1 LNSNRKGVTMI
12 DMKKLDRELL
22 SVEKPARYVGSELN
36 SVVKNKEDVD
46 IRYAFA
52 FPDVYEVGMSHTGL
66 HILYHLL
73 NSRDNI
79 WCERVF
85 APWTDM
91 EEVMRKNNI
100 PLYGLES
107 KDELKEFDFVGF
119 TLQYE
124 MSYTN
129 LLNMLDLAQLPIRSK
144 DRTEDMPIVMAGG
157 PCAYNPEPL
166 YEIVDLITI
175 GETEE
180 LLLELMELYEKEKNN
195 GFNKL
200 SFLEKAAHIEGVY
213 VPQFY
218 EETYNDDGTI
228 RERKVL
234 NSNARETV
242 KKRIIKD
249 LDKSFYPE
257 KSILPYI
264 DVVHDRV
271 VLEVFRG
278 CTRGCRFCQ
287 AGMVYRPV
295 REKSTK
301 TLVKQ
306 VETLINSTGHDE
318 ISLTSLSTGD
328 YSCLPELTLQLLDK
342 YENKNISISLP
353 SLRLDSMTF
362 DIIERL
368 QEVRKS
374 GLTFAPEAG
383 TQRMRDV
390 INKNLT
396 EEQILGPVETA
407 FNLGWSTVKL
417 YFMIGLPGETMEDVM
432 GIKELSYKVKDKFFQ
447 RPKEEIKG
455 NLKINVS
462 ASCFVPKPF
471 TPFQWVKQDSMDDFY
486 DKAKSLQREI
496 KDKKVSFSY
505 HEPRLSYLEAV
516 FARGDRRL
524 SDALI
529 RAWEKG
535 CRFDGWYDVFDFNK
549 WMEAF
554 AETNTDPDFFAKRE
568 RELTE
573 VLPWDFIDT
582 GVTKEFLI
590 SEYNNAMEALTT
602 SDCRL
607 KCYNCGVNH
616 KLIGGAC
623 PHVINS

>member
-1 LNSNRKGVTMI
+1 MI
-12 DMKKLDRELL
+12 DKRKLDRELL
-22 SVEKPARYVGSELN
+22 SAEKPARYVGSELN
-36 SVVKNKEDVD
+36 SVIKNKDID
-46 IRYAFA
+46 IRFAFA
-52 FPDVYEVGMSHTGL
+52 FPDIYEVGMSHTGL

-73 NSRDNI
+73 NSMENV

-91 EEVMRKNNI
+91 EEVLRKNKI

-107 KDELKEFDFVGF
+107 KDELTAFDFIGF

-129 LLNMLDLAQLPIRSK
+129 VLNMLDLGNIPIRSK
-144 DRTEDMPIVMAGG
+144 DRDSRMPLVIAGG

-166 YEIVDLITI
+166 HEIIDLFVI
-175 GETEE
+175 GEAEE
-180 LLLELMELYEKEKNN
+180 VLPELINLYSDEKKKGYEKK
-195 GFNKL
+195 
-200 SFLEKAAHIEGVY
+200 SFLEKAAALEGVY
-213 VPQFY
+213 VPKFY
-218 EETYNDDGTI
+218 EEIYNDDGTI
-228 RERKVL
+228 KERRLL
-234 NSNARETV
+234 NNNAKEIIR
-242 KKRIIKD
+242 KRIIRD
-249 LDKSFYPE
+249 LDKSYYPE

-271 VLEVFRG
+271 VLELFRG

-295 REKSTK
+295 REKRAD
-301 TLVKQ
+301 TLLEQ
-306 VETLINSTGHDE
+306 ADSLLRSTGHDE
-318 ISLTSLSTGD
+318 VSLTSLSSGD
-328 YSCLPELTLQLLDK
+328 YSCLPDLTLKLLDT
-342 YENKNISISLP
+342 YENQNVSISLP

-396 EEQILGPVETA
+396 EDQILGPVETA

-417 YFMIGLPGETMEDVM
+417 YFMIGLPGETMEDVL
-432 GIKELSYKVKDKFFQ
+432 GIKDLSYKVKDKFFH
-447 RPKEEIKG
+447 RPIEDIKG

-462 ASCFVPKPF
+462 AACFVPKPF
-471 TPFQWVKQDSMDDFY
+471 TPFQWFPQNNMDQFY
-486 DKAKSLQREI
+486 DKAKALQREI
-496 KDKKVSFSY
+496 KDKKISFSY

-524 SDALI
+524 SRALI
-529 RAWEKG
+529 KAWESG
-535 CRFDGWYDVFDFNK
+535 CRFDGWYDMFDFGK
-549 WMEAF
+549 WMDAF
-554 AETNTDPDFFAKRE
+554 EETNTDPDFFALRQ

-573 VLPWDFIDT
+573 VLPWDFIDI
-582 GVTKEFLI
+582 GVTKKYLI
-590 SEYNNAMEALTT
+590 SEYKNALDCATT
-602 SDCRL
+602 PDCRII
-607 KCYNCGVNH
+607 CSSCGVNYN
-616 KLIGGAC
+616 LPGGAC
-623 PHVINS
+623 PCAK

>member
-1 LNSNRKGVTMI
+1 MI
-12 DMKKLDRELL
+12 DIKKLERELL
-22 SVEKPARYVGSELN
+22 KVEKPARYVGSELN
-36 SVVKNKEDVD
+36 SVTKNKEDVS
-46 IRYAFA
+46 IRFAFA

-66 HILYHLL
+66 HILYHML
-73 NSRDNI
+73 NSKENI

-91 EEVMRKNNI
+91 EEVLRKNNI

-107 KDELKEFDFVGF
+107 KDELKEFDFIGF

-124 MSYTN
+124 MSYSN
-129 LLNMLDLAQLPIRSK
+129 VLNMLDLGNIPIRSK
-144 DRTEDMPIVMAGG
+144 DRTDDMPLVIAGG
-157 PCAYNPEPL
+157 PCVYNPEPM
-166 YEIVDLITI
+166 YEVIDLFTV
-175 GETEE
+175 GEAEE
-180 LLLELMELYEKEKNN
+180 LLPELLNLYEEEKKN
-195 GFNKL
+195 GFNRL
-200 SFLEKAAHIEGVY
+200 SFLEKAARLDGIY
-213 VPQFY
+213 VPMFY
-218 EETYNDDGTI
+218 EEVYNEDGTI
-228 RERKVL
+228 KERKVL
-234 NSNARETV
+234 NENAKEVIT
-242 KKRIIKD
+242 KRIIKD
-249 LDKSFYPE
+249 LDKSYYPD

-271 VLEVFRG
+271 VLELFRG

-295 REKSTK
+295 REKTPD
-301 TLVKQ
+301 TLVSQ
-306 VETLINSTGHDE
+306 AESMLRSTGHDE
-318 ISLTSLSTGD
+318 ISLTSLSSGD
-328 YSCLPELTLQLLDK
+328 YSCLPDLTLKLLDK
-342 YENKNISISLP
+342 YENQNVSISLP

-417 YFMIGLPGETMEDVM
+417 YFMIGLPGETVEDVM
-432 GIKELSYKVKDKFFQ
+432 GIKDLSYKIKDIFFQ

-455 NLKINVS
+455 NLKINTS

-471 TPFQWVKQDSMDDFY
+471 TPFQWVAQDSMDEFY

-505 HEPRLSYLEAV
+505 HEPKLSYLEAV

-524 SDALI
+524 SKALI
-529 RAWEKG
+529 LAWEKG
-535 CRFDGWYDVFDFNK
+535 CRFDGWYDVFSFNK

-554 AETNTDPDFFAKRE
+554 EETNTDPDFFARRKRE
-568 RELTE
+568 ITE
-573 VLPWDFIDT
+573 NLPWDFIDV
-582 GVTKEFLI
+582 GVSKEFLI
-590 SEYNNAMEALTT
+590 REYENALEAMTT
-602 SDCRL
+602 PDCRI
-607 KCYNCGVNH
+607 KCTNCGVNH

-623 PHVINS
+623 PHVQNN

>member
-1 LNSNRKGVTMI
+1 MI
-12 DMKKLDRELL
+12 DIKKLDRELL

-36 SVVKNKEDVD
+36 SVIKNKDD
-46 IRYAFA
+46 INIRFAFA

-73 NSRDNI
+73 NSKDNI

-91 EEVMRKNNI
+91 EEVMRKKDI

-107 KDELKEFDFVGF
+107 KDELKKFDFVGF

-129 LLNMLDLAQLPIRSK
+129 VLNMLNLADIPIRSK

-166 YEIVDLITI
+166 YEVVDLFTI
-175 GETEE
+175 GESEE
-180 LLLELMELYEKEKNN
+180 LILELMELYEKEKIS

-213 VPQFY
+213 IPRFY
-218 EETYNDDGTI
+218 EEIYNDDGTI
-228 RERKVL
+228 KERKIL
-234 NSNARETV
+234 NSNAKEVIT
-242 KKRIIKD
+242 KRIIKD

-295 REKSTK
+295 REKSTN
-301 TLVKQ
+301 TLINQ
-306 VETLINSTGHDE
+306 VESLINSTGHDE

-328 YSCLPELTLQLLDK
+328 YSCLPDLTLQLLDK
-342 YENKNISISLP
+342 YENKNVSISLP

-471 TPFQWVKQDSMDDFY
+471 TPFQWVKQDSMDEFY
-486 DKAKSLQREI
+486 DKAKSLQKEI

-505 HEPRLSYLEAV
+505 HEPKLSYLEAV

-524 SDALI
+524 SNALI
-529 RAWEKG
+529 KAFEKG

-554 AETNTDPDFFAKRE
+554 EETNTDPDFFAKRE

-582 GVTKEFLI
+582 GITKKFLI
-590 SEYNNAMEALTT
+590 SEYKNAMEALTT
-602 SDCRL
+602 SDCRQQ
-607 KCYNCGVNH
+607 CYNCGVNH

>member
-1 LNSNRKGVTMI
+1 MI
-12 DMKKLDRELL
+12 DVKKLDRELL
-22 SVEKPARYVGSELN
+22 KVEKPARYVGSELN
-36 SVVKNKEDVD
+36 SVVKNKEDVN
-46 IRYAFA
+46 IRFAFA
-52 FPDVYEVGMSHTGL
+52 FPDVYEVGMSHTGM

-73 NSRDNI
+73 NSMENI

-91 EEVMRKNNI
+91 EKVMRDNNI

-107 KDELKEFDFVGF
+107 KDELKAFDFVGF

-124 MSYTN
+124 MSYSN
-129 LLNMLDLAQLPIRSK
+129 ILNMLDLGNIPLKSK
-144 DRTEDMPIVMAGG
+144 DRGNDMPVVIAGG

-166 YEIVDLITI
+166 YEIIDLFTI
-175 GETEE
+175 GEAEE
-180 LLLELMELYEKEKNN
+180 LLPELMKLYEEEKKN
-195 GFNKL
+195 GFDKL
-200 SFLEKAAHIEGVY
+200 SFLEKAAQLDGVY

-218 EETYNDDGTI
+218 EEFYNEDGTVK
-228 RERKVL
+228 ERKVL
-234 NSNARETV
+234 NSNAKETIT
-242 KKRIIKD
+242 KRIIKD
-249 LDKSFYPE
+249 MDKSFYPE

-271 VLEVFRG
+271 VLEIFRG

-295 REKSTK
+295 REKK
-301 TLVKQ
+301 ADTLAKQ
-306 VETLINSTGHDE
+306 AENLINSTGHDE
-318 ISLTSLSTGD
+318 ISLTSLSSGD
-328 YSCLPELTLQLLDK
+328 YSCLPDLTLKLLDK
-342 YENKNISISLP
+342 YENQNVSISLP

-362 DIIERL
+362 DIIERI

-417 YFMIGLPGETMEDVM
+417 YFMIGLPGETMEDVL
-432 GIKELSYKVKDKFFQ
+432 GIKELSYKIKDKFFQ
-447 RPKEEIKG
+447 RPKEDIKG
-455 NLKINVS
+455 NLKINAS

-471 TPFQWVKQDSMDDFY
+471 TPFQWVSQNTVDEFY
-486 DKAKSLQREI
+486 DKAKYLQREI

-524 SDALI
+524 SKVLLKAF
-529 RAWEKG
+529 EKG
-535 CRFDGWYDVFDFNK
+535 CRFDGWYEMFDFNK

-554 AETNTDPDFFAKRE
+554 KDTDTDPDFFGTRK

-573 VLPWDFIDT
+573 VLPWDFIDI
-582 GVTKEFLI
+582 GVNKEYLV
-590 SEYNNAMEALTT
+590 SEYEKALSYTT
-602 SDCRL
+602 TPDCRQQ
-607 KCYNCGVNH
+607 CFNCGVNH

-623 PHVINS
+623 PHVQTNKQVQ

>member
-1 LNSNRKGVTMI
+1 MI
-12 DMKKLDRELL
+12 DFKKLDRELL
-22 SVEKPARYVGSELN
+22 NVEKPARYVGSELN
-36 SVVKNKEDVD
+36 SVIKDKEDIN
-46 IRYAFA
+46 IRFAFA

-73 NSRDNI
+73 NSKNNI

-91 EEVMRKNNI
+91 EEEMRKNNI

-129 LLNMLDLAQLPIRSK
+129 VLNMLNLANLPLRSK
-144 DRTEDMPIVMAGG
+144 ERTDDMPIIIAGG

-166 YEIVDLITI
+166 YEVVDLFTI
-175 GETEE
+175 GESEE
-180 LLLELMELYEKEKNN
+180 LVLELMELYESEKKS
-195 GFNKL
+195 GYNKL
-200 SFLEKAAHIEGVY
+200 TFLEKAAQIDGIY

-218 EETYNDDGTI
+218 EEIYNDDGTI
-228 RERKVL
+228 KTRKIL
-234 NSNARETV
+234 NDNAKAIIT
-242 KKRIIKD
+242 KRIIRD

-295 REKSTK
+295 REKKPT
-301 TLVKQ
+301 TLINQ
-306 VETLINSTGHDE
+306 VESLINSTGHDE
-318 ISLTSLSTGD
+318 ISLTSLSSGD
-328 YSCLPELTLQLLDK
+328 YSCLPDLTLQLLDK

-432 GIKELSYKVKDKFFQ
+432 GIKDLAYKVKDKFFQ

-455 NLKINVS
+455 NLKINAS

-471 TPFQWVKQDSMDDFY
+471 TPFQWVKQDSMDEFY
-486 DKAKSLQREI
+486 EKARALQKEI
-496 KDKKVSFSY
+496 KDKKISFSY
-505 HEPRLSYLEAV
+505 HEPKLSYLEAV

-524 SDALI
+524 SKALI
-529 RAWEKG
+529 KAYEKG

-554 AETNTDPDFFAKRE
+554 EETNTDPNFFAKRQ
-568 RELTE
+568 RELSE

-582 GVTKEFLI
+582 GITKEFLI
-590 SEYNNAMEALTT
+590 SEYNKAMEALTT
-602 SDCRL
+602 SDCRQQ
-607 KCYNCGVNH
+607 CYNCGVNH

>member
-1 LNSNRKGVTMI
+1 MI
-12 DMKKLDRELL
+12 DIKKLDRELL
-22 SVEKPARYVGSELN
+22 KVEKPARYVGSELN
-36 SVVKNKEDVD
+36 SVVKNKEDVN
-46 IRYAFA
+46 IRFAFA
-52 FPDVYEVGMSHTGL
+52 FPDVYEVGMSHTGM

-73 NSRDNI
+73 NSIDNV

-91 EEVMRKNNI
+91 EQLMKHNNV

-107 KDELKEFDFVGF
+107 KDELKDFDFIGF

-129 LLNMLDLAQLPIRSK
+129 VLNMLDLANLPLKSK
-144 DRTEDMPIVMAGG
+144 DRGNDMPLVIAGG
-157 PCAYNPEPL
+157 PCSYNPEPL
-166 YEIVDLITI
+166 YEIIDLFTI

-180 LLLELMELYEKEKNN
+180 VLPILMKLYEEEKEK
-195 GFNKL
+195 GFDKL
-200 SFLEKAAHIEGVY
+200 SFLESAAKIDGIY

-218 EETYNDDGTI
+218 EEVYNADGTI
-228 RERKVL
+228 KERKIL
-234 NSNARETV
+234 NENAKETIT
-242 KKRIIKD
+242 KTIIKD

-271 VLEVFRG
+271 VLEIFRG

-295 REKSTK
+295 REKK
-301 TLVKQ
+301 ADTLVKQ
-306 VETLINSTGHDE
+306 AENLISSTGHDE
-318 ISLTSLSTGD
+318 ISLTSLSSGD
-328 YSCLPELTLQLLDK
+328 YSCLPDLTIQLLDK
-342 YENKNISISLP
+342 YENQNTSISLP

-362 DIIERL
+362 DIIERI

-417 YFMIGLPGETMEDVM
+417 YFMIGLPGESMEDVL
-432 GIKELSYKVKDKFFQ
+432 GIKDLAYKVKDKFFK
-447 RPKEEIKG
+447 RPKEDIKG

-471 TPFQWVKQDSMDDFY
+471 TPFQWVEQNGIEEFY

-496 KDKKVSFSY
+496 KDKKISFSY
-505 HEPRLSYLEAV
+505 HEPKLSYLEAV

-524 SDALI
+524 SQVLI
-529 RAWEKG
+529 KAWEKG
-535 CRFDGWYDVFDFNK
+535 CRFDGWYDMFDFNK
-549 WMEAF
+549 WMESF
-554 AETNTDPDFFAKRE
+554 EELYVDPDFYGKRQ
-568 RELTE
+568 RDVKE
-573 VLPWDFIDT
+573 VLPWDFIDI
-582 GVTKEFLI
+582 GVSKDYLI
-590 SEYNNAMEALTT
+590 REYEKSMESATT
-602 SDCRL
+602 PDCRQQ
-607 KCYNCGVNH
+607 CFNCGVNN
-616 KLIGGAC
+616 KLLGGPC
-623 PHVINS
+623 PHVQNNKQIQ

>member
-1 LNSNRKGVTMI
+1 MI
-12 DMKKLDRELL
+12 DVKKLDRELL
-22 SVEKPARYVGSELN
+22 KVEKPARYVGSELN
-36 SVVKNKEDVD
+36 SVVKDKDID
-46 IRYAFA
+46 IRFAFA
-52 FPDVYEVGMSHTGL
+52 FPDIYEVGMSHTGM
-66 HILYHLL
+66 HILYHLM
-73 NSRDNI
+73 NSMENV

-91 EEVMRKNNI
+91 EEIMRKNNI

-107 KDELKEFDFVGF
+107 KDELSAFDFIGF

-129 LLNMLDLAQLPIRSK
+129 VLNMLELGGIPIKSK
-144 DRTEDMPIVMAGG
+144 DRGDNMPLVIAGG

-166 YEIVDLITI
+166 YEVIDLFTI

-180 LLLELMELYEKEKNN
+180 LLPELLNLYNEEKKK
-195 GFNKL
+195 GYNKL
-200 SFLEKAAHIEGVY
+200 RFLEKAAQLEGVY

-218 EETYNDDGTI
+218 EEVYKVDGTI
-228 RERKVL
+228 KERKVL
-234 NSNARETV
+234 NNNAKEIIT
-242 KKRIIKD
+242 KRIIRD
-249 LDKSFYPE
+249 LNKSYYPE

-271 VLEVFRG
+271 VLELFRG

-295 REKSTK
+295 REREYST
-301 TLVKQ
+301 LLEQ
-306 VETLINSTGHDE
+306 AESLLESTGHNE
-318 ISLTSLSTGD
+318 ISLTSLSSGD
-328 YSCLPELTLQLLDK
+328 YSCLPDLTLKLLEK
-342 YENKNISISLP
+342 YESKNVNISLP

-362 DIIERL
+362 DIIEKL

-417 YFMIGLPGETMEDVM
+417 YFMIGLPGETMEDVL
-432 GIKELSYKVKDKFFQ
+432 GIKELAYKIKDKFFQ
-447 RPKEEIKG
+447 RPKEKIKG

-471 TPFQWVKQDSMDDFY
+471 TPFQWVAQDNMDEFY
-486 DKAKSLQREI
+486 EKARTLRSEI
-496 KDKKVSFSY
+496 KDKKISFSY
-505 HEPRLSYLEAV
+505 HEPKLSYLEAV

-524 SDALI
+524 SKALI
-529 RAWEKG
+529 KAWEKG
-535 CRFDGWYDVFDFNK
+535 CRFDGWQDMFDFDK

-554 AETNTDPDFFAKRE
+554 EETGVDPDFFALRE

-573 VLPWDFIDT
+573 VLPWDFINI
-582 GVTKEFLI
+582 GVTKEYLLK
-590 SEYNNAMEALTT
+590 EYEKALSLTT
-602 SDCRL
+602 TDDCRL
-607 KCYNCGVNH
+607 QCTNCGINY
-616 KLIGGAC
+616 KLLGGAC
-623 PHVINS
+623 PHVQNNK

>member
-1 LNSNRKGVTMI
+1 MI
-12 DMKKLDRELL
+12 DVKKLDRELL
-22 SVEKPARYVGSELN
+22 KVEKPARYVGSELN
-36 SVVKNKEDVD
+36 SLVKDKDID
-46 IRYAFA
+46 IRFAFA
-52 FPDVYEVGMSHTGL
+52 FPDTYEVGMSHTGM
-66 HILYHLL
+66 HILYHLM
-73 NSRDNI
+73 NSMENV

-91 EEVMRKNNI
+91 EEIMRKNNI

-107 KDELKEFDFVGF
+107 KDELTAFDFVGF

-129 LLNMLDLAQLPIRSK
+129 VLNMLDLGGIPIKSK
-144 DRTEDMPIVMAGG
+144 DRGDSMPLVIAGG
-157 PCAYNPEPL
+157 PCTYNPEPL
-166 YEIVDLITI
+166 YEVIDLFTI
-175 GETEE
+175 GEAEE
-180 LLLELMELYEKEKNN
+180 LLPELLNLYSEEKQK
-195 GFNKL
+195 GYNKL
-200 SFLEKAAHIEGVY
+200 RFLEKAAQLEGVY

-218 EETYNDDGTI
+218 EEVYKDDGTI
-228 RERKVL
+228 KERKVL
-234 NSNARETV
+234 NKNAKEIIT
-242 KKRIIKD
+242 KRIIKD
-249 LDKSFYPE
+249 FNNSYYPE

-271 VLEVFRG
+271 VLELFRG

-295 REKSTK
+295 REKEAS
-301 TLVKQ
+301 TLVEQ
-306 VETLINSTGHDE
+306 AESLIESTGHTE
-318 ISLTSLSTGD
+318 ISLTSLSSGD
-328 YSCLPELTLQLLDK
+328 YSCLPGLTLKLLEK
-342 YENKNISISLP
+342 YENENVNISLP

-417 YFMIGLPGETMEDVM
+417 YFMIGLPEETMEDVL
-432 GIKELSYKVKDKFFQ
+432 GIKELAYKVKDKFFQ
-447 RPKEEIKG
+447 RPKEKIKG

-471 TPFQWVKQDSMDDFY
+471 TPFQWVAQNNMDEFY
-486 DKAKSLQREI
+486 HKAKSLQKEI
-496 KDKKVSFSY
+496 RDKKISFSY
-505 HEPRLSYLEAV
+505 HEPKLSYLEAV

-524 SDALI
+524 SKALI
-529 RAWEKG
+529 KAWEKG
-535 CRFDGWYDVFDFNK
+535 CRFDGWQDMFDFDK

-554 AETNTDPDFFAKRE
+554 EETGVEPDFFALRE

-573 VLPWDFIDT
+573 VLAWDFINI
-582 GVTKEFLI
+582 GVNKEYLI
-590 SEYNNAMEALTT
+590 EEYKKALSLTT
-602 SDCRL
+602 TDDCRL
-607 KCYNCGVNH
+607 QCTNCGINY
-616 KLIGGAC
+616 KLLGGAC
-623 PHVINS
+623 PHVQNNK

>member
-1 LNSNRKGVTMI
+1 MI
-12 DMKKLDRELL
+12 DTKKLERELL
-22 SVEKPARYVGSELN
+22 KVEKPARYVGSELN
-36 SVVKNKEDVD
+36 SVVKQKD
-46 IRYAFA
+46 IHIRFAFA
-52 FPDVYEVGMSHTGL
+52 FPDTYEVGMSHTGL
-66 HILYHLL
+66 HILYHLM
-73 NSRDNI
+73 NSMENV

-107 KDELKEFDFVGF
+107 KDELTAFDFVGF

-129 LLNMLDLAQLPIRSK
+129 VLNMLDLGGIPIKSK
-144 DRTEDMPIVMAGG
+144 ERGNHMPIVIAGG

-166 YEIVDLITI
+166 YEVIDLFTI

-180 LLLELMELYEKEKNN
+180 LLPELLNLYDEEKKN
-195 GFNKL
+195 GFDRIK
-200 SFLEKAAHIEGVY
+200 FLEKASLLDGIY

-218 EETYNDDGTI
+218 EELYNDDGTI
-228 RERKVL
+228 KGRKTL
-234 NSNARETV
+234 NKNAKEII

-249 LDKSFYPE
+249 LNKSFYPE

-271 VLEVFRG
+271 VLELFRG

-295 REKSTK
+295 REKEADI
-301 TLVKQ
+301 LVSQ
-306 VETLINSTGHDE
+306 AERLISSTGHDE
-318 ISLTSLSTGD
+318 ISLTSLSSGD
-328 YSCLPELTLQLLDK
+328 YSCLPDLTLKLLDM
-342 YENKNISISLP
+342 YENQNVSISLP

-390 INKNLT
+390 INKNLS

-417 YFMIGLPGETMEDVM
+417 YFMIGLLGEEMEDVL
-432 GIKELSYKVKDKFFQ
+432 GIKDLAYKVKDKFFQ
-447 RPKEEIKG
+447 RPKDQIKG

-471 TPFQWVKQDSMDDFY
+471 TPFQWVSQNNMDEFY
-486 DKAKSLQREI
+486 TKAKALQKEI
-496 KDKKVSFSY
+496 KDNKISFSY
-505 HEPRLSYLEAV
+505 HEPKLSYLEAV

-524 SDALI
+524 SKSLI
-529 RAWEKG
+529 KAWENG
-535 CRFDGWYDVFDFNK
+535 CRFDGWYDMFDFNK
-549 WMEAF
+549 WMNAF
-554 AETNTDPDFFAKRE
+554 EETNTDPDFFALRQRDIK
-568 RELTE
+568 E
-573 VLPWDFIDT
+573 VLPWDFIDI
-582 GVTKEFLI
+582 GVNKEYLI
-590 SEYNNAMEALTT
+590 SEYEKAISVATT
-602 SDCRL
+602 PDCRQR
-607 KCYNCGVNH
+607 CTNCGVNYN
-616 KLIGGAC
+616 LLGGAC
-623 PHVINS
+623 PHVQNNM

>member
-1 LNSNRKGVTMI
+1 MI
-12 DMKKLDRELL
+12 DTKKLDRELL
-22 SVEKPARYVGSELN
+22 SVEKPARYVGGELN
-36 SVVKNKEDVD
+36 SVIKSREDVN
-46 IRYAFA
+46 IRFAFA

-66 HILYHLL
+66 HILYHML
-73 NSRDNI
+73 NSMENI

-91 EEVMRKNNI
+91 EKVMRENSI

-107 KDELKEFDFVGF
+107 KDELRKFDFIGF

-129 LLNMLDLAQLPIRSK
+129 VLNMLDLGNIPIKSK
-144 DRTEDMPIVMAGG
+144 DRTDGMPIVIAGG
-157 PCAYNPEPL
+157 PCVYNPEPL
-166 YEIVDLITI
+166 YEIIDLFAV
-175 GETEE
+175 GEAEE
-180 LLLELMELYEKEKNN
+180 LLPELMKLYEEEKKK

-200 SFLEKAAHIEGVY
+200 SFLEKAAQLEGIY
-213 VPQFY
+213 VPMFY
-218 EETYNDDGTI
+218 EEVYGRDGTI
-228 RERKVL
+228 KERKIL
-234 NSNARETV
+234 NKHAKKTIT
-242 KKRIIKD
+242 KRIIKD
-249 LDKSFYPE
+249 LDRSYYPD

-271 VLEVFRG
+271 ALEIFRG

-295 REKSTK
+295 REKK
-301 TLVKQ
+301 PDTLVRQ
-306 VETLINSTGHDE
+306 AESLVNSTGHDE
-318 ISLTSLSTGD
+318 ISLTSLSSGD
-328 YSCLPELTLQLLDK
+328 YSCLPELTLKLLDK
-342 YENKNISISLP
+342 YESQNVSISLP

-407 FNLGWSTVKL
+407 FKLGWSTVKL
-417 YFMIGLPGETMEDVM
+417 YFMIGLPWETMEDVM
-432 GIKELSYKVKDKFFQ
+432 GIKDIAYKIKDKFFS

-471 TPFQWVKQDSMDDFY
+471 TPFQWVGQNSMDEFY
-486 DKAKSLQREI
+486 DKAKALQREI

-505 HEPRLSYLEAV
+505 HEPKLSYLEAV

-524 SDALI
+524 SKALI

-535 CRFDGWYDVFDFNK
+535 CRFDGWYDIFDFDK
-549 WMEAF
+549 WTEAF
-554 AETNTDPDFFAKRE
+554 KETNTDTDFFAGRKRKI
-568 RELTE
+568 TE
-573 VLPWDFIDT
+573 ILPWDFIDI
-582 GVTKEFLI
+582 GVSKEFLAK
-590 SEYNNAMEALTT
+590 EYEKASKAVTT
-602 SDCRL
+602 PDCRQQCL
-607 KCYNCGVNH
+607 DCGVNH

-623 PHVINS
+623 PHVQINKQVQ

>member
-1 LNSNRKGVTMI
+1 MI
-12 DMKKLDRELL
+12 DVKKLDRELL
-22 SVEKPARYVGSELN
+22 SVEKPARYVGCELN
-36 SVVKNKEDVD
+36 SVVKNKDID
-46 IRYAFA
+46 IRFAFA

-66 HILYHLL
+66 HILYHLM
-73 NSRDNI
+73 NSMENV

-91 EEVMRKNNI
+91 EELMRKNNI
-100 PLYGLES
+100 LLYGLES
-107 KDELKEFDFVGF
+107 KDELTSFDFVGF

-129 LLNMLDLAQLPIRSK
+129 VLNMLNLGGIPIKSK
-144 DRTEDMPIVMAGG
+144 DRGNDIPLVIAGG
-157 PCAYNPEPL
+157 PCVYNPEPL
-166 YEIVDLITI
+166 YEVIDLFTV
-175 GETEE
+175 GEAEE
-180 LLLELMELYEKEKNN
+180 LLPELLNLYNEEKKN
-195 GFNKL
+195 GFDKL
-200 SFLEKAAHIEGVY
+200 KFLERAARLEGIY
-213 VPQFY
+213 VPRFY
-218 EETYNDDGTI
+218 EEVYKDDGI
-228 RERKVL
+228 IKERKVL
-234 NSNARETV
+234 NENAKEII

-249 LDKSFYPE
+249 LDKAYYPE

-271 VLEVFRG
+271 VLELFRG

-295 REKSTK
+295 REKETD

-306 VETLINSTGHDE
+306 AESLVSSTGHDE
-318 ISLTSLSTGD
+318 ISLTSLSSGD
-328 YSCLPELTLQLLDK
+328 YSCLPDLTLKLLDM
-342 YENKNISISLP
+342 YENQKISISLP

-417 YFMIGLPGETMEDVM
+417 YFMIGLPGEIMEDVM
-432 GIKELSYKVKDKFFQ
+432 GIKELAYKVKDKFFQ
-447 RPKEEIKG
+447 RPKEDIKG
-455 NLKINVS
+455 NLKINAS

-471 TPFQWVKQDSMDDFY
+471 TPFQWVAQNTMDEFY
-486 DKAKSLQREI
+486 DKAKTLQKEI

-505 HEPRLSYLEAV
+505 HEPKLSYLEAV

-524 SDALI
+524 SKALI
-529 RAWEKG
+529 KAWETG
-535 CRFDGWYDVFDFNK
+535 CRFDGWYDKFDFNK
-549 WMEAF
+549 WMNAF
-554 AETNTDPDFFAKRE
+554 EETNTDPDFFALRQ

-573 VLPWDFIDT
+573 VLPWDFIDI
-582 GVTKEFLI
+582 GVKKEYLI
-590 SEYNNAMEALTT
+590 SEYEKALSFTT
-602 SDCRL
+602 TPDCRL
-607 KCYNCGVNH
+607 GCTNCGVNH
-616 KLIGGAC
+616 NLIGGVC
-623 PHVINS
+623 PHVQNNM

>member
-1 LNSNRKGVTMI
+1 MI
-12 DMKKLDRELL
+12 DTKLLERELL
-22 SVEKPARYVGSELN
+22 KVEKPARYVGSELN
-36 SVVKNKEDVD
+36 SVVKDKEDVNV
-46 IRYAFA
+46 RFAFA

-66 HILYHLL
+66 HILYHML
-73 NSRDNI
+73 NSMDNV

-91 EEVMRKNNI
+91 EEIMRKNNI

-107 KDELKEFDFVGF
+107 KDELRAFDFIGF

-129 LLNMLDLAQLPIRSK
+129 VLNMLNLGDIPIRSK
-144 DRTEDMPIVMAGG
+144 DRTNDMPIVIAGG
-157 PCAYNPEPL
+157 PCVYNPEPL
-166 YEIVDLITI
+166 HEIIDLFTV
-175 GETEE
+175 GEAEE
-180 LLLELMELYEKEKNN
+180 LLPELLSIYEEEKKN
-195 GFNKL
+195 GFNRL
-200 SFLEKAAHIEGVY
+200 RFLEKAAHLEGIY

-218 EETYNDDGTI
+218 EEVYNDDGTVK
-228 RERKVL
+228 ERKVL
-234 NSNARETV
+234 NENAKEIIT
-242 KKRIIKD
+242 KRIIKD
-249 LDKSFYPE
+249 LDKSYYPD

-271 VLEVFRG
+271 VLEIFRG

-295 REKSTK
+295 REKSPD
-301 TLVKQ
+301 TLLEQADKLL
-306 VETLINSTGHDE
+306 TSTGHDE
-318 ISLTSLSTGD
+318 ISLTSLSSGD
-328 YSCLPELTLQLLDK
+328 YSCLPDLTLKLLEK
-342 YENKNISISLP
+342 YENQNVSISLP
-353 SLRLDSMTF
+353 SLRLDSMSF
-362 DIIERL
+362 EIIERL

-390 INKNLT
+390 INKNLS

-407 FNLGWSTVKL
+407 FKLGWSTVKL

-432 GIKELSYKVKDKFFQ
+432 GIKDLAYKVKNKFFD

-471 TPFQWVKQDSMDDFY
+471 TPFQWVKQDTMDEFY

-505 HEPRLSYLEAV
+505 HEPKLSFLEAV
-516 FARGDRRL
+516 FARGDRKL
-524 SDALI
+524 SKALI

-554 AETNTDPDFFAKRE
+554 EETNTDTDFYATRV
-568 RELTE
+568 RELGE
-573 VLPWDFIDT
+573 VLPWDFIDI
-582 GVTKEFLI
+582 GVSKKYLI
-590 SEYNNAMEALTT
+590 DEYNKSLEAMTT
-602 SDCRL
+602 PDCRL
-607 KCYNCGVNH
+607 QCTNCGVNH
-616 KLIGGAC
+616 TLIGGAC
-623 PHVINS
+623 PHVKTNK

>member
-1 LNSNRKGVTMI
+1 MI
-12 DMKKLDRELL
+12 DVKKLDRELL
-22 SVEKPARYVGSELN
+22 NVEKPARYVGSELN
-36 SVVKNKEDVD
+36 SVVKNKDID
-46 IRYAFA
+46 IRFAFA

-66 HILYHLL
+66 HILYHLM
-73 NSRDNI
+73 NSMENV

-100 PLYGLES
+100 LLYGLES
-107 KDELKEFDFVGF
+107 KDELTVFDFVGF

-129 LLNMLDLAQLPIRSK
+129 VLNMLDLGGIPIKSE
-144 DRTEDMPIVMAGG
+144 DRGNDMPLVIGGG
-157 PCAYNPEPL
+157 PCVYNPEPL
-166 YEIVDLITI
+166 YEVVDLFTV
-175 GETEE
+175 GESEE
-180 LLLELMELYEKEKNN
+180 LLPELLNLYNGEKQK
-195 GFNKL
+195 GFDKL
-200 SFLEKAAHIEGVY
+200 SFLEKAAELDGIY
-213 VPQFY
+213 VPRFY
-218 EETYNDDGTI
+218 EEIYNDDGTI
-228 RERKVL
+228 KGRKVL
-234 NSNARETV
+234 NENAKEII

-249 LDKSFYPE
+249 LDKAYYPE

-271 VLEVFRG
+271 VLELFRG

-295 REKSTK
+295 RERKAD

-306 VETLINSTGHDE
+306 AETLISSTGHDE
-318 ISLTSLSTGD
+318 ISLTSLSSGD
-328 YSCLPELTLQLLDK
+328 YSCLPDLTIKLLDL
-342 YENKNISISLP
+342 YENQNISISLP

-396 EEQILGPVETA
+396 EEQILRPVETA

-432 GIKELSYKVKDKFFQ
+432 GIKELAYKVKDKFFQ
-447 RPKEEIKG
+447 RPKEDIKG

-471 TPFQWVKQDSMDDFY
+471 TPFQWVAQNTMDEFY
-486 DKAKSLQREI
+486 DKAKALQKEI
-496 KDKKVSFSY
+496 KDK
-505 HEPRLSYLEAV
+505 LA
-516 FARGDRRL
+516 
-524 SDALI
+524 
-529 RAWEKG
+529 
-535 CRFDGWYDVFDFNK
+535 
-549 WMEAF
+549 
-554 AETNTDPDFFAKRE
+554 
-568 RELTE
+568 
-573 VLPWDFIDT
+573 
-582 GVTKEFLI
+582 
-590 SEYNNAMEALTT
+590 
-602 SDCRL
+602 
-607 KCYNCGVNH
+607 
-616 KLIGGAC
+616 
-623 PHVINS
+623 

>member
-1 LNSNRKGVTMI
+1 MI
-12 DMKKLDRELL
+12 DIKKLDRELL

-36 SVVKNKEDVD
+36 SVVKNIEDVN
-46 IRYAFA
+46 IRFAFA

-66 HILYHLL
+66 HILYHML
-73 NSRDNI
+73 NSKDNV

-91 EEVMRKNNI
+91 EEIMRKNNI

-107 KDELKEFDFVGF
+107 KDELTAFDFVGF

-129 LLNMLDLAQLPIRSK
+129 VLNMLNLGNIPIRSK
-144 DRTEDMPIVMAGG
+144 DRTNDMPIVIAGG
-157 PCAYNPEPL
+157 PCVYNPEPL
-166 YEIVDLITI
+166 HEVIDLFTV
-175 GETEE
+175 GESEE
-180 LLLELMELYEKEKNN
+180 LLPELLSIYEEEKNN
-195 GFNKL
+195 GFNRI
-200 SFLEKAAHIEGVY
+200 SFLEKAAQLEGIY

-218 EETYNDDGTI
+218 EEAYNENGTI
-228 RERKVL
+228 KERKIL
-234 NSNARETV
+234 NENAKEVIT
-242 KKRIIKD
+242 KRIIKD
-249 LDKSFYPE
+249 LDKSYYPD

-271 VLEVFRG
+271 VLEIFRG

-295 REKSTK
+295 REKNPD
-301 TLVKQ
+301 TLVEQADKM
-306 VETLINSTGHDE
+306 LCSTGHDE
-318 ISLTSLSTGD
+318 ISLTSLSSGD
-328 YSCLPELTLQLLDK
+328 YSCLPDLTLKLLDK
-342 YENKNISISLP
+342 YDNKNVSISLP

-432 GIKELSYKVKDKFFQ
+432 GIKELAYKVKDKFFA

-455 NLKINVS
+455 NLKINAS

-471 TPFQWVKQDSMDDFY
+471 TPFQWVKQDSMDEFY
-486 DKAKSLQREI
+486 DKAKSLQKEI

-505 HEPRLSYLEAV
+505 HEPKLSFLEAV

-524 SDALI
+524 SNTLI
-529 RAWEKG
+529 TAWEKG
-535 CRFDGWYDVFDFNK
+535 CRFDGWYDMFSFNK

-554 AETNTDPDFFAKRE
+554 EETKIDPEFYASRI
-568 RELTE
+568 RELAE
-573 VLPWDFIDT
+573 VLPWDFIDI
-582 GVTKEFLI
+582 GVSKKYLI
-590 SEYNNAMEALTT
+590 SEYEKALEAMTT
-602 SDCRL
+602 PDCRIN
-607 KCYNCGVNH
+607 CTNCGVNH
-616 KLIGGAC
+616 NLIGGAC
-623 PHVINS
+623 PHVKAN

>member
-1 LNSNRKGVTMI
+1 MI
-12 DMKKLDRELL
+12 DIKKLDRELL

-36 SVVKNKEDVD
+36 SVVKNNNDVN
-46 IRYAFA
+46 IRFAFA

-73 NSRDNI
+73 NSKDNI

-91 EEVMRKNNI
+91 EEVMRKNDI

-107 KDELKEFDFVGF
+107 KDELKKFDFVGF

-129 LLNMLDLAQLPIRSK
+129 VLNMLNLADIPIRSK

-166 YEIVDLITI
+166 YEVVDLFTI
-175 GETEE
+175 GESEE
-180 LLLELMELYEKEKNN
+180 LILELMELYEKEKIS

-200 SFLEKAAHIEGVY
+200 SFLEKAARIEGVY
-213 VPQFY
+213 VPRFY

-228 RERKVL
+228 KGREIL
-234 NSNARETV
+234 NKNAKETIT
-242 KKRIIKD
+242 KRIIKD

-295 REKSTK
+295 REKSPN
-301 TLVKQ
+301 TLVNQ
-306 VETLINSTGHDE
+306 VESLINSTGHDE

-328 YSCLPELTLQLLDK
+328 YSCLPDLTLQLLDK
-342 YENKNISISLP
+342 YENKNVSISLP

-471 TPFQWVKQDSMDDFY
+471 TPFQWVKQDSMDEFY
-486 DKAKSLQREI
+486 DKAKALQKEI

-505 HEPRLSYLEAV
+505 HEPKLSYLEAV

-524 SDALI
+524 SNALI
-529 RAWEKG
+529 KAWEKG

-554 AETNTDPDFFAKRE
+554 EETNTVPDFFAKRE

-582 GVTKEFLI
+582 GITKNFLI

-602 SDCRL
+602 SDCRQQ
-607 KCYNCGVNH
+607 CYNCGVNH